1 MNLLRFLILAAESL
15 TLRQQRRRTNARQE
29 DLPNSSVRLEQLHP
43 VGNANQAVLPQV
55 SATQAV
61 FRSPANA
68 ALAVPHPV
76 VSVKP
81 ALSPREATAMLE
93 ASPEAIVWMAA
104 LLRDN
109 VRREAPALKI

>member
-1 MNLLRFLILAAESL
+1 MNLLRFLILAAGSL
-15 TLRQQRRRTNARQE
+15 TLRQDREANARQE
-29 DLPNSSVRLEQLHP
+29 DLPNSSVRLGQLHP
-43 VGNANQAVLPQV
+43 AENANQAASPQV
-55 SATQAV
+55 SVTQAV
-61 FRSPANA
+61 FQTPANA
-68 ALAVPHPV
+68 ARAVPHRA